1 MARAFVFMAEEDF
14 GITPVEA
21 QAAGVPVIAL
31 GRGGALETVIGRE
44 DLQGEGS
51 GRGREREVTGLFF
64 PDPTPESLRKAIDG
78 FIAHED
84 EFKPKS
90 ARRNAER
97 FGTRVFRERY
107 REFVSGYAKDQE
119 REESRHS

>member
-1 MARAFVFMAEEDF
+1 MAEEDF

-31 GRGGALETVIGRE
+31 GRGGAIETVIGRE
-44 DLQGEGS
+44 DLQGEAS
-51 GRGREREVTGLFF
+51 GKGREGEATGLFF

-84 EFKPKS
+84 EFRPES

-97 FGTRVFRERY
+97 FGTRIFRERY
-107 REFVSGYAKDQE
+107 REFVSTH
-119 REESRHS
+119 SRNPGGEGSRNS

>member
-1 MARAFVFMAEEDF
+1 MAEEDF

-31 GRGGALETVIGRE
+31 GRGGAIETVIGRE
-44 DLQGEGS
+44 DLQGEALGK
-51 GRGREREVTGLFF
+51 GREGEATGLFF
-64 PDPTPESLRKAIDG
+64 PEPTPESLRKAIDG

-84 EFKPKS
+84 EFRPES

-107 REFVSGYAKDQE
+107 REFVFGYAKNQE
-119 REESRHS
+119 REESRNS